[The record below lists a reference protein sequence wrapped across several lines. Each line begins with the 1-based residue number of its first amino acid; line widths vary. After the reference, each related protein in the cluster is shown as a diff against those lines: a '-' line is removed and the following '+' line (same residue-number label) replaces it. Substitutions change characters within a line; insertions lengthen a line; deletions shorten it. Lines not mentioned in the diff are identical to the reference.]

1 MVASRIL
8 NFEVP
13 HAGRTCRKD
22 ISYAQFITAIS
33 LATKKNVFK
42 VSMLK
47 VVLKQ
52 SFF

>member
-1 MVASRIL
+1 MFVL
-8 NFEVP
+8 GTYHFEVP

-22 ISYAQFITAIS
+22 ISYAQLCSIS
-33 LATKKNVFK
+33 VATKKNVFK